1 VGEYEYH
8 LIEEVRA
15 GRMTRRDLVRRA
27 TVAGLSLPTIGA
39 LLSACGGN
47 DNKGSS
53 STDTTST
60 ESSGPV
66 KRGGTGRFGITVPA
80 SDVDPVTMFNTGA
93 IMTSQVAGEYLVF
106 PDPEYNLMPKL
117 ATEWNGVQP
126 DVWEFTIRQ
135 GVKWHDGS
143 NLTVDD
149 VVATFERLT
158 DPKSNSAAL
167 SAFGGVLTQGGTEK
181 VDDQTVRFNL
191 ERGFVDFP
199 YLLSSFNYNA
209 IILPANYEIGTFTNG
224 GIGTGPFVLTEY
236 TAKRGVK
243 FEKNPNYWDKGKPYM
258 DAVEIK
264 YFDDTPPIVLALQ
277 AGEIDAFPQ
286 TPFQGSQALF
296 QDPEITVLE
305 SSSSEY
311 RTVVMRVDKDP
322 FKDKQVRQAIASCLD
337 REALVQGLFD
347 GRAEVGNDHG
357 FAPIYPP
364 SKLALT
370 EVPQRTQDYDKAK
383 QLLADAGL
391 SGGID
396 VELTTEQFL
405 EIPQY
410 AVTIK
415 EQCKPAGINITLNI
429 QDQAT
434 YYGTGKN
441 QPWLQAPFN
450 ITDWGA
456 RGSASQTIGPAYL
469 CVSVPKPDLSNSG
482 AWNASY
488 WCDEEFDSL
497 VAAFDAELD
506 EQKRMDI
513 AVQAATL
520 QNEEVP
526 AIIGYWI
533 KEQRATRKNVKGLAA
548 GPTFHL
554 EPSAMWLDT

>member
-1 VGEYEYH
+1 
-8 LIEEVRA
+8 
-15 GRMTRRDLVRRA
+15 
-27 TVAGLSLPTIGA
+27 
-39 LLSACGGN
+39 
-47 DNKGSS
+47 
-53 STDTTST
+53 
-60 ESSGPV
+60 
-66 KRGGTGRFGITVPA
+66 
-80 SDVDPVTMFNTGA
+80 
-93 IMTSQVAGEYLVF
+93 
-106 PDPEYNLMPKL
+106 
-117 ATEWNGVQP
+117 
-126 DVWEFTIRQ
+126 
-135 GVKWHDGS
+135 
-143 NLTVDD
+143 
-149 VVATFERLT
+149 
-158 DPKSNSAAL
+158 
-167 SAFGGVLTQGGTEK
+167 
-181 VDDQTVRFNL
+181 
-191 ERGFVDFP
+191 
-199 YLLSSFNYNA
+199 
-209 IILPANYEIGTFTNG
+209 
-224 GIGTGPFVLTEY
+224 
-236 TAKRGVK
+236 
-243 FEKNPNYWDKGKPYM
+243 
-258 DAVEIK
+258 
-264 YFDDTPPIVLALQ
+264 
-277 AGEIDAFPQ
+277 
-286 TPFQGSQALF
+286 
-296 QDPEITVLE
+296 
-305 SSSSEY
+305 
-311 RTVVMRVDKDP
+311 
-322 FKDKQVRQAIASCLD
+322 
-337 REALVQGLFD
+337 LFD